1 MVKKKIVAKKSTKK
15 KSSSKKSGGM
25 NDFVNVS
32 KLLGMAGGAF
42 GNVQLEKIT
51 GFNTLDPKMKAGIK
65 IIGGQY
71 LPNMGAAKNV
81 IKDDS
86 LRNGIGD
93 ALIYEGVKELM
104 SSFGIAGINGGG
116 RMPKG
121 NEFLAVS
128 IEGLLDAGAVSE
140 DILAADEYDIG
151 DDDDIS
157 TVNEDI
163 LNDDELGMDDDLSAV
178 NEDILGDDDM

>member
-1 MVKKKIVAKKSTKK
+1 MAIKKKSVAKKTTKK

-42 GNVQLEKIT
+42 GNVQLEKIN

-71 LPNMGAAKNV
+71 LPNMGVSKNA

-104 SSFGIAGINGGG
+104 SSFGISGINGGG

-128 IEGLLDAGAVSE
+128 IEGLEDAGAVSE

-151 DDDDIS
+151 NDDDIS
-157 TVNEDI
+157 AVNEDI
-163 LNDDELGMDDDLSAV
+163 LGDDDMGDDDLSAV